1 MLNLSTKKFYPEE
14 IFYLLG
20 NNEISKKFSINHE
33 DDLIYLRY
41 WINDIGIKHGLN
53 FHNFKNLSLPK
64 DQYTWKFGLYRMLYG
79 YAIDNNSGNWN
90 GIIPYNGTF
99 GVLGELLGK
108 FTYFLF
114 TLYKWKKQ
122 LKKKQLIQ
130 NWKKKIIQLYSEFF
144 YSNIDSNKYMKY
156 LFKNIILFIDNGIN
170 TNYKQKISINIIIKE
185 FQILLEKK
193 KKQFNYSFNKINFC
207 NFGQLNYIAFKASF
221 VIGMNSKYYPRYSY
235 PVVFNLI
242 KKYPKQNDKNNLDQ
256 EKYFFLELLMA
267 SKKKL
272 YLSYI
277 DTNNINYDRKY
288 PSILITELLEYISN
302 NYEIK
307 KNKISNHIVNHI
319 YHINQKKNI
328 FTNFDFNDF
337 NFLNKQ
343 NFFDI
348 KLSILKMKKILLK
361 NIINFWKDPL
371 KGFFNQ
377 RLGVYLQE
385 LNQFQFSEIEPFSL
399 DYLTKYQINTQ
410 ILHSL
415 ILNKNINSIYYNY
428 LNKGILPYGNYGK
441 ILWNNNKENIY
452 KLLDNLKLCKYDNII
467 KYINLNISGI
477 TLYGKINLISYIEG
491 FIKYEP
497 KIIDIK
503 SIISFWIEH
512 LILCIIDIRQGEKFI
527 SKIIGF
533 KNTKYVFNYIQP
545 DIAIILLKK
554 YIDGYICGLN
564 NPIMLPMQNSWKWL
578 YYCYNKKNQCINYDN
593 FIQKKAK
600 NIFFYL
606 WNINSN
612 FIGNYNNIYFN
623 RLNYFFNE
631 KNWLKT
637 IKLIEKWLL
646 PIIFYMK

>member
-1 MLNLSTKKFYPEE
+1 M
-14 IFYLLG
+14 FYLLD
-20 NNEISKKFSINHE
+20 NNEISKKFFMNNE

-41 WINDIGIKHGLN
+41 WINDIGIKYGLD
-53 FHNFKNLSLPK
+53 FSNFKNLSLPK

-79 YAIDNNSGNWN
+79 YAIDNNSGSWKS
-90 GIIPYNGTF
+90 IIPYNGTF

-114 TLYKWKKQ
+114 TLYKWKKR
-122 LKKKQLIQ
+122 LKKKQLIK
-130 NWKKKIIQLYSEFF
+130 NWKKKLIQLYSEFF
-144 YSNIDSNKYMKY
+144 CSNIYTNKYMKHI
-156 LFKNIILFIDNGIN
+156 FKNIILFIDNGIN
-170 TNYKQKISINIIIKE
+170 INYKKKISIDIIIKE
-185 FQILLEKK
+185 FQILLKKK
-193 KKQFNYSFNKINFC
+193 KKQFNYSYNKINFC
-207 NFGQLNYIAFKASF
+207 NFGQLNCISFKASF
-221 VIGMNSKYYPRYSY
+221 VIGMNSKYYPKYSY
-235 PVVFNLI
+235 PVIFNLI

-256 EKYFFLELLMA
+256 AKYFFLELLIS

-277 DTNNINYDRKY
+277 DNKNINYDKKY
-288 PSILITELLEYISN
+288 PSILITELLEYISD

-307 KNKISNHIVNHI
+307 KNKIYNYIIDHIC
-319 YHINQKKNI
+319 HINQKKNI
-328 FTNFDFNDF
+328 FINFNI
-337 NFLNKQ
+337 NNYGFLNKK
-343 NFFDI
+343 NIFYK
-348 KLSILKMKKILLK
+348 KLSILKIKKVILK
-361 NIINFWKDPL
+361 NILYFWKDPL

-377 RLGVYLQE
+377 RLGVYLQD
-385 LNQFQFSEIEPFSL
+385 LNQIQFSEIEPFSL
-399 DYLTKYQINTQ
+399 DYLTKYQINIK

-415 ILNKNINSIYYNY
+415 ILNTNINLIYYNY

-441 ILWNNNKENIY
+441 ILWDNNKKNIY
-452 KLLDNLKLCKYDNII
+452 KLLNNLKSYKYDNII

-477 TLYGKINLISYIEG
+477 TLYGTINLISYIEG

-512 LILCIIDIRQGEKFI
+512 LILCIINIKKEEKFI

-533 KNTKYVFNYIQP
+533 KNTQYIFNYIKP

-554 YIDGYICGLN
+554 YIDGYIHGLN
-564 NPIMLPMQNSWKWL
+564 IPIMLPMQSSWKWL
-578 YYCYNKKNQCINYDN
+578 CYCYDKKNKCINYDN
-593 FIQKKAK
+593 FTQKKAK
-600 NIFFYL
+600 NIFFYF

-612 FIGNYNNIYFN
+612 FIGKYNNVYFN